1 MISIGKHQKLKV
13 MRFADQGLY
22 LIDEE
27 NNEVLLPNKYI
38 TENMPV
44 YTEVDVFIYKDSE
57 DRLVATTET
66 PKIKLNGFA
75 LLKVNDVASFG
86 AFLDWGLQK
95 DLLVPNSQ
103 MAQDMQVGKSY
114 LVFMYLD
121 EETDRLVASSK
132 TNRFLS
138 NDELTVYEGDEVD
151 LIIAGESSL
160 GINVIVN
167 GIHKGL
173 LYHNEVFK
181 QTRPGARLKG
191 FVKKIR
197 EDNKLDLSLQKQGYG
212 NIEPNSLLIL
222 EKLKDNN
229 GYLALN
235 DKSDPEVIKA
245 QLGMSKK
252 TFKKA
257 IGALYKQKL
266 IAMEKSGIRLFTD

>member
-1 MISIGKHQKLKV
+1 MIKIGRHHKLKV
-13 MRFADQGLY
+13 MRFAEQGLY
-22 LIDEE
+22 LIDDD

-44 YTEVDVFIYKDSE
+44 YAEVDVFVYKDSE

-75 LLKVNDVASFG
+75 LLKVNDTASFG

-95 DLLVPNSQ
+95 DLLVPNNQ
-103 MAQDMQVGKSY
+103 QAHDMQVGKSY

-121 EETDRLVASSK
+121 EETDRLAASSK
-132 TNRFLS
+132 INRFLN
-138 NDELTVYEGDEVD
+138 NDELTVNEGDEVD
-151 LIIAGESSL
+151 LIIANESSL

-167 GIHKGL
+167 GLHKGL
-173 LYHNEVFK
+173 LYHNELFTQIK
-181 QTRPGARLKG
+181 PGDRLKG

-197 EDNKLDLSLQKQGYG
+197 EDNKIDVSLQKQGYG
-212 NIEPNSLLIL
+212 NIEPNAALIL
-222 EKLKDNN
+222 EQLNDND
-229 GYLALN
+229 GFLALN
-235 DKSDPEVIKA
+235 DKSNPELIKA

-257 IGALYKQKL
+257 IGALYRQKL
-266 IAMEKSGIRLFTD
+266 VIFEDQGVRLV

>member
-1 MISIGKHQKLKV
+1 MIKIGRHQKLKV
-13 MRFADQGLY
+13 MRFADQGIY
-22 LIDEE
+22 LIDDE
-27 NNEVLLPNKYI
+27 NDEVLLPNQYI

-44 YTEVDVFIYKDSE
+44 YTEVDVFVYKDSE

-66 PKIKLNGFA
+66 PKIKLNDFA
-75 LLKVNDVASFG
+75 LLKVNDTASFG

-95 DLLVPNSQ
+95 DLLVPNNQ
-103 MAQDMQVGKSY
+103 QAQDMQVGKKY

-132 TNRFLS
+132 TNQFLN
-138 NDELTVYEGDEVD
+138 NDKLTVNEGDEVD
-151 LIIAGESSL
+151 LIIVNQSSL

-167 GIHKGL
+167 GLHKGL

-181 QTRPGARLKG
+181 QTRPGDRLKG

-197 EDNKLDLSLQKQGYG
+197 EDNKIDISLQKQGYG

-257 IGALYKQKL
+257 IGALYRQKL
-266 IAMEKSGIRLFTD
+266 IKFEDDGVRIL

>member
-1 MISIGKHQKLKV
+1 MIKIGRHQKLKV
-13 MRFADQGLY
+13 MRFADQGIY
-22 LIDEE
+22 LIDDE
-27 NNEVLLPNKYI
+27 NDEVLLPNQYI

-44 YTEVDVFIYKDSE
+44 YTEVDVFVYKDSE

-66 PKIKLNGFA
+66 PKIKLNDFA
-75 LLKVNDVASFG
+75 LLKVNDTASFG

-95 DLLVPNSQ
+95 DLLVPNNQ
-103 MAQDMQVGKSY
+103 QAQDMQVGKKY

-121 EETDRLVASSK
+121 EEADRLVASSK
-132 TNRFLS
+132 TNQFLN
-138 NDELTVYEGDEVD
+138 NDKLTVNEGDEVD
-151 LIIAGESSL
+151 LIIVNQSSL

-167 GIHKGL
+167 GLHKGL

-181 QTRPGARLKG
+181 QTRPGDRLKG

-197 EDNKLDLSLQKQGYG
+197 EDNKIDISLQKQGYG

-257 IGALYKQKL
+257 IGALYRQKL
-266 IAMEKSGIRLFTD
+266 IKFEDDGVRIL